1 MSGHV
6 PVRNAN
12 RGVSQARDEMALGIQ
27 AMLASPLLVRE
38 RDEAAF
44 TAVRRRRTELTAWF
58 DYFCGWTLTVEPRQ
72 GYARLAKVRA
82 ADSHVAVPRPALRV
96 RGSGAPFDRR
106 RYTLFFLVAA
116 ELTVLSRTTVGLL
129 AQRVAHTCAVE
140 EGVPEFDSSVRAE
153 RAALVDALLLLE
165 DYGALTSVD
174 GSTESYIAGADAMV
188 LYKADPARL
197 ARLLNAPVP
206 PSRLGGAHPD
216 LSELLAEERYGPRV
230 DGAGTDGPEPGGG
243 PNTAG
248 GPGGG
253 QDPGEGRDSGS
264 GPTRNQRLLLAR
276 HSLMRRLLDDP
287 VVYTADLSA
296 GEAEYANTLTG
307 RGLLRR
313 AAREAG
319 FRLEERAEGYLLVD
333 VRGRTTDDV
342 FPGEGNVKQT
352 ALLLLDVLLAAAEP
366 LSLTSLTGEVE
377 GLLERKPS
385 WARSYRG
392 EGGASQL
399 TAAALGVLVGHG
411 LARQEQGPERERG
424 PADGPRYRALP
435 AAHRYAVDRADFGQA
450 GSGETGSG
458 QKEQSQEGGQ
468 A

>member
-1 MSGHV
+1 M

-12 RGVSQARDEMALGIQ
+12 RGVSQARDEMASGIQ

-96 RGSGAPFDRR
+96 RGSGTPFDRR

-165 DYGALTSVD
+165 DYGALTTVD
-174 GSTESYIAGADAMV
+174 GSTESYVAGADAMV

-197 ARLLNAPVP
+197 TRLLSTPVP

-216 LSELLAEERYGPRV
+216 LSELLAEERYGPRL
-230 DGAGTDGPEPGGG
+230 DGSGDSNGDDGPDQ
-243 PNTAG
+243 
-248 GPGGG
+248 GPGG
-253 QDPGEGRDSGS
+253 

-313 AAREAG
+313 AAQEAG

-352 ALLLLDVLLAAAEP
+352 ALLLLDVLLTAAGP
-366 LSLTSLTGEVE
+366 LSLLSLTGEVE

-399 TAAALGVLVGHG
+399 TEAALGVLVGHG
-411 LARQEQGPERERG
+411 LARQEPGSEQELGPRG
-424 PADGPRYRALP
+424 EPRYRALP
-435 AAHRYAVDRADFGQA
+435 AAHRYAVDRADFGD
-450 GSGETGSG
+450 TGSG
-458 QKEQSQEGGQ
+458 KKEQSQEGGR

>member
-1 MSGHV
+1 MSGRV
-6 PVRNAN
+6 PVRDAN

-44 TAVRRRRTELTAWF
+44 IAVRRRRTELTAWF

-96 RGSGAPFDRR
+96 RGAGAPFDRR

-165 DYGALTSVD
+165 DYGALSTVD
-174 GSTESYIAGADAMV
+174 GSTESYLAGADALV
-188 LYKADPARL
+188 LYKADSGRL
-197 ARLLNAPVP
+197 ARLLSAPVP

-216 LSELLAEERYGPRV
+216 LTELLAEERYGPLV
-230 DGAGTDGPEPGGG
+230 DDSGELDPEVE
-243 PNTAG
+243 G
-248 GPGGG
+248 GPGT
-253 QDPGEGRDSGS
+253 GS

-287 VVYTADLSA
+287 VVYTADLSS

-352 ALLLLDVLLAAAEP
+352 ALLLLDVLLTAAEP
-366 LSLTSLTGEVE
+366 LPLTALAAEVE

-399 TAAALGVLVGHG
+399 TGAALGVLVGHG
-411 LARQEQGPERERG
+411 LARQVRVRDPERRENQERLLGPEGE
-424 PADGPRYRALP
+424 PRYRALP

-450 GSGETGSG
+450 GSGKREP
-458 QKEQSQEGGQ
+458 QQEQTQEGGS